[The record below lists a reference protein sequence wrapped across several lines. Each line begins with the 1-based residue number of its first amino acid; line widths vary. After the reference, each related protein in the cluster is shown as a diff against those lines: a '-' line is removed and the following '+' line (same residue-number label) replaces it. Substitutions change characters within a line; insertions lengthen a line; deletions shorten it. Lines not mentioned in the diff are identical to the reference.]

1 MIVGVRVKPGAFKDQ
16 ISRNED
22 GSYIIF
28 VKEKAE
34 DNRANIK
41 VIKIL
46 AREFGVHFSRIKIKN
61 PASRNKIIEI
71 KER

>member
-46 AREFGVHFSRIKIKN
+46 AREFGVHFSRI
-61 PASRNKIIEI
+61 
-71 KER
+71 

>member
-22 GSYIIF
+22 ESYIIF

-46 AREFGVHFSRIKIKN
+46 AREFGVHFSRI
-61 PASRNKIIEI
+61 
-71 KER
+71 